1 MGYCDLVGRSTVT
14 AAVAGRTGVVVPVER
29 LVPATG
35 AVNLTLTPVP
45 GYRELPYPE
54 QSPLGLANLIL

>member
-1 MGYCDLVGRSTVT
+1 VT

-45 GYRELPYPE
+45 GYRELPQPE

>member
-1 MGYCDLVGRSTVT
+1 MPWGT
-14 AAVAGRTGVVVPVER
+14 ATLWTTPRCTLQVAGRTGVVVEVER

-45 GYRELPYPE
+45 GYRELP
-54 QSPLGLANLIL
+54 

>member
-1 MGYCDLVGRSTVT
+1 MAVLTGGGAVGYCDLVDRSTVT

-45 GYRELPYPE
+45 GYRELP
-54 QSPLGLANLIL
+54 